1 LKITRTHRLGARRGL
16 ALLWALLL
24 AVALVPLA
32 IAVFGTSR
40 AVVVSERVEHAQTR
54 ARFLAQGATAHA
66 ADAIRTAL
74 MAGAPAPAT
83 GVALID
89 GTAVDYTIVETVA
102 PLAVS
107 RPEGLDAF
115 ESVYRIEAIARTEDA
130 THRLRRTMR
139 AQVIPLF
146 QFAFFYE
153 GDMEFV
159 RPAPMVI
166 SGPVHCNGD
175 IYIAVSNTGSLRFDT
190 NYLRCAGDI
199 IGRPPASKWGEDDW
213 SWLDTSSNPATIREW
228 VKNPFDVAEPK
239 SFADLDTWKQ
249 FNLLGIAS
257 TGGFDSNFAGL
268 DLDLDGDYDGLGEAP
283 PWGIGALEKYDEPKS
298 YGAEGNTVLTAA
310 HGQQRL
316 TPPAVEDLSMYVEDD
331 SGDYDFDA
339 ASGTFVG
346 VGEGEGSYSIGTFY
360 ESAGL
365 RILTDGKGSW
375 TAEDGSGSDVTA
387 KVAAAV
393 SVAKIYDAREAA
405 GAPTGLV
412 PTIEVDMTALA
423 ATGLLPKNG
432 LLYMASTDHTS
443 DEVTGFVVKKGA
455 SLTGDLTIATPNSVY
470 LQGDFNSD
478 KKHSAAVLADAVN
491 LLSNN
496 WNGSKTKGTLPKA
509 SNTTWNVAIMTGN
522 TPSTND
528 VYSGGPHN
536 LPRFHEAW
544 SGVTATISGSMVCTG
559 PSQRARGGWA
569 LGGDYYTAP
578 NRNWS
583 FDTRFNSPSEL
594 PPFTPRSI
602 ELEDVAMW

>member
-1 LKITRTHRLGARRGL
+1 VKLTLLNRRGTRRGL

-32 IAVFGTSR
+32 LAVFGTSR

-66 ADAIRTAL
+66 AEAVRTAL

-89 GTAVDYTIVETVA
+89 GVSVDYSIEETVA
-102 PLAVS
+102 PLAVTRS
-107 RPEGLDAF
+107 GGLDAF
-115 ESVYRIEAIARTEDA
+115 ESVYRIEAIARTDDA
-130 THRLRRTMR
+130 THRLRRMMR

-153 GDMEFV
+153 GDMEFI
-159 RPAPMVI
+159 RPAPMAI

-175 IYIAVSNTGSLRFDT
+175 IYVAVSNSGSLRFDT

-199 IGRPPASKWGEDDW
+199 IGRPPGSKWGEDDW
-213 SWLDTSSNPATIREW
+213 SWLDTASSPATIREW
-228 VKNPFDVAEPK
+228 VKNPFDISEPM

-257 TGGFDSNFAGL
+257 TGGFDSNFAGV
-268 DLDLDGDYDGLGEAP
+268 DLDLDGDYDKLGEAP
-283 PWGIGALEKYDEPKS
+283 PWGIGALQKFDEPTG
-298 YGAEGNTVLTAA
+298 YGAEGNTVLTSV

-331 SGDYDFDA
+331 NGDHVFDA
-339 ASGTFVG
+339 GSGTFVG
-346 VGEGEGSYSIGTFY
+346 VGKGKGSHSIGAFY

-365 RILTDGKGSW
+365 RILTDGKGGWS
-375 TAEDGSGSDVTA
+375 AEDGSGADVTA
-387 KVAAAV
+387 KVAGAIG
-393 SVAKIYDAREAA
+393 VASLYDAREAS
-405 GAPTGLV
+405 GAPSGKV
-412 PTIEVDMTALA
+412 PTIEVDMTLLA

-432 LLYMASTDHTS
+432 LLYLASTDHTS
-443 DEVTGFVVKKGA
+443 DEVMGFVIKEGA
-455 SLTGDLTIATPNSVY
+455 SLSDDLTIATPNSVY
-470 LQGDFNSD
+470 LQGDYNAD

-496 WNGSKTKGTLPKA
+496 WDGSKENGKLPTA
-509 SNTTWNVAIMTGN
+509 SNTTWNVALMTGN
-522 TPSTND
+522 VESTD
-528 VYSGGPHN
+528 SVFSGGPHN

-544 SGVTATISGSMVCTG
+544 RGVTATISGSMVCTG
-559 PSQRARGGWA
+559 PSRRARGGWA

-583 FDTRFNSPSEL
+583 FDTRFNSPNEL

-602 ELEDVAMW
+602 ELQDVAMW